1 MAEVDPKSI
10 PRGSQRRPDDDF
22 GSILE
27 VKIHQKSIKNEIKFQ
42 IKFWKAFVIDFE
54 WIWTYFWRLF
64 LIKMTIKVE
73 KGNFSK
79 IIKNL

>member
-1 MAEVDPKSI
+1 MRSKTVKNENSAKLCALL
-10 PRGSQRRPDDDF
+10 

-42 IKFWKAFVIDFE
+42 IKFWKAFFMYFE
-54 WIWTYFWRLF
+54 WIRTYFWRLF
-64 LIKMTIKVE
+64 LIKMAIKVE